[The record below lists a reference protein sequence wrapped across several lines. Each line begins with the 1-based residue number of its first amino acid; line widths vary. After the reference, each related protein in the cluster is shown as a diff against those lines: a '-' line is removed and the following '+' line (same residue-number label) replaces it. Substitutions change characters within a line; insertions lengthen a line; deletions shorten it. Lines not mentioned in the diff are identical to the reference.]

1 MLNMSKIVK
10 IIVLI
15 IVVSSLTSCLTIQE
29 MTGNDRTNNLRCTH
43 VSR

>member
-1 MLNMSKIVK
+1 MKIVK

-29 MTGNDRTNNLRCTH
+29 MSGNSKTNNLKCTH

>member
-1 MLNMSKIVK
+1 MKIVK

-29 MTGNDRTNNLRCTH
+29 MSGNTRTNQLKCTH

>member
-1 MLNMSKIVK
+1 MKIVK

-15 IVVSSLTSCLTIQE
+15 ILVSSLTSCLTIQE
-29 MTGNDRTNNLRCTH
+29 MSGNTRTNQLKCTH